1 LNDILGNPQ
10 ATYTLLLG
18 IGSTLGLMLSDA
30 IQFRPGRLLFKPLAA
45 LSFVYLAWALG
56 ATDTVYGRWLLAGL
70 LACLVGDLCLIPEG
84 QATFLAG
91 LTAFLCGHLLY
102 VVAFIHLGV
111 NAVAL
116 LVGSVPAL
124 TLLFLSTRWLHPH
137 LPPAMKPPVYAY
149 ILVITAMLL
158 AACLTTSNPA
168 GPIILTGAWGFA
180 ISDLAVARQQFV
192 KQTKLNGMWGTPLY
206 FTSQLLLAV
215 SVTFI

>member
-18 IGSTLGLMLSDA
+18 IGSTLGLMLSDV

-56 ATDTVYGRWLLAGL
+56 ATDTAYGRWLLAGL

-102 VVAFIHLGV
+102 VVAFMHLGV

-124 TLLFLSTRWLHPH
+124 ILLFLSTRWLHPH
-137 LPPAMKPPVYAY
+137 LPPAMKLPVYAY

-168 GPIILTGAWGFA
+168 GLIILTGAWGFA

-206 FTSQLLLAV
+206 FGSQLLLAA

>member
-1 LNDILGNPQ
+1 LNDVLGNPE

-18 IGSTLGLMLSDA
+18 VGSILGLMFSDA
-30 IQFRPGRLLFKPLAA
+30 IQFRPGRFLFKPLAA
-45 LSFVYLAWALG
+45 LSFVYLAWVLG

-70 LACLVGDLCLIPEG
+70 LACLIGDLCLMPDGEG
-84 QATFLAG
+84 TFLAG

-102 VVAFIHLGV
+102 VVAFMHLGV

-116 LVGSVPAL
+116 LLGSVPAL

-137 LPPAMKPPVYAY
+137 LPAKMKLPVYAY

-168 GPIILTGAWGFA
+168 GLIILCGAWGFA
-180 ISDLAVARQQFV
+180 VSDLAVARQQFV
-192 KQTKLNGMWGTPLY
+192 KQTKLNGIWGTPLY
-206 FTSQLLLAV
+206 FVSQLLLAT
-215 SVTFI
+215 SVALI